1 MNNEKAVSGIG
12 DGFSSSYECFSL
24 CLLPSSFFSSADCFA
39 EEHRAGLTVMPGGEH
54 WFHTPEQMQF
64 LDDWMKKLL

>member
-12 DGFSSSYECFSL
+12 DGFASAYGFFSL
-24 CLLPSSFFSSADCFA
+24 CLSPSSFFSSADCFA
-39 EEHRAGLTVMPGGEH
+39 ETHNAGLTVMPGGEH

>member
-12 DGFSSSYECFSL
+12 DGFASSYGFFSL
-24 CLLPSSFFSSADCFA
+24 YFSPSSFFSSAD
-39 EEHRAGLTVMPGGEH
+39 LTVMPGGEH

-64 LDDWMKKLL
+64 LDDWMKNLL